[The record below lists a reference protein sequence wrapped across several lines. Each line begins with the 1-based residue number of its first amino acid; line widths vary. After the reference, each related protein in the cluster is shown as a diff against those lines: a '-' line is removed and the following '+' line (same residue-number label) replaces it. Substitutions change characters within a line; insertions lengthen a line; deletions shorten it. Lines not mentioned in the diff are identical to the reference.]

1 MSSAAPL
8 EHPFDAITE
17 DELRAVGGKKWTAF
31 PGATGAWIAEMDFG
45 TAPAVVR
52 ALQEAVA
59 GVGLGYL
66 PAAHLAAAREA
77 FAGFAADRY
86 GWTVAPDDV
95 HPVADVLTAMQAV
108 VRLYSRPGSKVI
120 LPTPAYMPF
129 LTLPGDLDRELIQV
143 PMARETG
150 PAGERHVYDL
160 DALDAAFTAGG
171 HMLVLCNPHN
181 PIGRVLER
189 SEMLAI
195 AEVVD
200 RHDGVVFSDEIHAPL
215 VYAPHRHVPYASV
228 SPQAAAHTVTAA
240 SASKAFNL
248 PGLKAALLIVHD
260 DAARATWRA
269 RGHVY
274 TDQASTTGVIAAAA
288 AFAQG
293 REWLDDVVGYLDGN
307 RRLLAELLA
316 DHLPGVG
323 YVPPEGTYLAW
334 LDVRALGLDH
344 PAVFFRQHARVAATD
359 GALCG
364 DAGAGHVRFNLAM
377 PRPVLRDAVTRM
389 GAAVAS
395 RVG

>member
-1 MSSAAPL
+1 MSSAASTG
-8 EHPFDAITE
+8 HPFDAITE

-52 ALQEAVA
+52 ALQDAVA

-77 FAGFAADRY
+77 FTSFAADRY
-86 GWTVAPDDV
+86 GWAVAPDDV

-143 PMARETG
+143 PMARDGDRFE
-150 PAGERHVYDL
+150 YDL
-160 DALDAAFTAGG
+160 DALDAAFAAGG
-171 HMLVLCNPHN
+171 NLLVLCNPHN

-189 SEMLAI
+189 AEMLAI

-215 VYAPHRHVPYASV
+215 VYAPHQHVPYASV
-228 SPQAAAHTVTAA
+228 SPAAAAHTVTAA

-260 DAARATWRA
+260 DDARATWRA

-288 AFAQG
+288 AFADG
-293 REWLDDVVGYLDGN
+293 RDWLDDVVGYLDGN
-307 RRLLAELLA
+307 RRLLGELLA
-316 DHLPGVG
+316 EHLPGIG
-323 YVPPEGTYLAW
+323 YTPPEGTYLGW
-334 LDVRALGLDH
+334 LDVRALGLEH
-344 PAVFFRQHARVAATD
+344 PAAFFRQRARVATTD

-364 DAGAGHVRFNLAM
+364 DAGIGHVRFNLAM
-377 PRPVLRDAVTRM
+377 PRPVLRDAVERM
-389 GAAVAS
+389 GAALAS